1 MITKMIYGLR
11 DCEMKIGKILMA
23 LSVLMYAYGADLLIT
38 GLVVLAT
45 IEGASVMYHSLEK
58 AVEERSRMRHSTRL
72 M

>member
-1 MITKMIYGLR
+1 MIYGLR

-38 GLVVLAT
+38 GLVVLTT
-45 IEGASVMYHSLEK
+45 IEGASIMYHALEK
-58 AVEERSRMRHSTRL
+58 AVEKRSRMRHSTRL